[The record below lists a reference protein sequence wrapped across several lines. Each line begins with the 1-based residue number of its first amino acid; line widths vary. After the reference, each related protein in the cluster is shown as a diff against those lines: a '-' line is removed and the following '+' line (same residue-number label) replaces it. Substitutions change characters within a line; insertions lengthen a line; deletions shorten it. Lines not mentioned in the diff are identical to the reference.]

1 MSDTLVDRNDLIRQ
15 GFRSRYIE
23 HLLGPGYK
31 DDSGTEWWS
40 QLAVDNVIRT
50 VILPAYTTAL
60 MVDRKRIWNVD
71 FDADSVERWETIRE
85 ASERFQLRDGPADR
99 PVDPQQDEREQAL
112 ADADGPT
119 HPLLTALA
127 EASGE

>member
-1 MSDTLVDRNDLIRQ
+1 MSDTLVDRDELIRQ
-15 GFRSRYIE
+15 GVRSRYIT
-23 HLLGPGYK
+23 HLLGPGRT
-31 DDSGTEWWS
+31 DETGREWWS
-40 QLAVDNVIRT
+40 QQAVDNLIRT

-60 MVDRKRIWNVD
+60 MVDHKRIWNVN

-85 ASERFQLRDGPADR
+85 ASEQFQLQDGPADR
-99 PVDPQQDEREQAL
+99 PLDPQQDEREQAQ

-119 HPLLTALA
+119 HLLLTALT